1 MSDETIPN
9 FYYLEPEV
17 KHVDML
23 LFIVIMSVIFGLAF
37 TIYSYSLPKTESFET
52 IKKYDQN
59 ITFVNTIWKYIKN
72 KIKAIKQKMAVKNIG
87 NERSIKMRY
96 NIN

>member
-23 LFIVIMSVIFGLAF
+23 LFIVIMSVIFGLAS
-37 TIYSYSLPKTESFET
+37 TLYSLYSFIEPFET
-52 IKKYDQN
+52 KYDQN
-59 ITFVNTIWKYIKN
+59 ITFVNTIWKYIIN
-72 KIKAIKQKMAVKNIG
+72 KIKVIKQKMAVKNIG
-87 NERSIKMRY
+87 NERSINMRY